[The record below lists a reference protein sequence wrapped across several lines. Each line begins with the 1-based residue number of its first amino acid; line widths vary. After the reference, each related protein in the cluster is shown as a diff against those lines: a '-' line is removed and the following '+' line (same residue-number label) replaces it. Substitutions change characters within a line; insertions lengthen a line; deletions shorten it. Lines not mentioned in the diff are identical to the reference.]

1 MKQNIMSQYHPT
13 RVVEFAGPT
22 GEWVRIRVENDDR
35 ELAEQISRSLST
47 PEGGVFLVR
56 VD

>member
-13 RVVEFAGPT
+13 RVFEFAGPT